1 MKTYLG
7 STLIAF
13 LLESKDSSPDIP
25 GDMELGR
32 FKIRGS
38 ELTKSTICIS
48 TGSDKLDQALR
59 GGVHGGVLTD
69 FFGESGSGK
78 TQLCHQLAV
87 NVVKDSREGAVAYI
101 DTASGFRPERLRQMA
116 EGRGL
121 DPESIS
127 RRVFVVSPRSVSQQL
142 TGLEALQKLN
152 PILILVDNLIVNFL
166 LDFESSGS
174 ISLRQDLLFMYLHQL
189 SSLALNR
196 KIPVVVTNI
205 VRKRLDRRTYDVEA
219 GGSVLRHQTH
229 VKVQLSRQEKYWS
242 ARIVRPLPLRNANF
256 SINQTGVA
264 DLVT

>member
-1 MKTYLG
+1 M
-7 STLIAF
+7 
-13 LLESKDSSPDIP
+13 ESKDSSPYIP
-25 GDMELGR
+25 ADSEPR
-32 FKIRGS
+32 RVKVRGS

-48 TGSDKLDQALR
+48 TGSGTLDQALN

-78 TQLCHQLAV
+78 TQLCHQLSV
-87 NVVKDSREGAVAYI
+87 NVLKDSKEGAVAYI
-101 DTASGFRPERLRQMA
+101 DTSSGFRPERLREMA
-116 EGRGL
+116 EGGGL

-142 TGLEALQKLN
+142 TGLEAVQKLN
-152 PILILVDNLIVNFL
+152 PILIVVDNLIVNFL

-174 ISLRQDLLFMYLHQL
+174 LSLRQDLLFMYLHQL
-189 SSLALNR
+189 SSLALDR

-229 VKVQLSRQEKYWS
+229 VKVHLSRHEKYWN
-242 ARIVRPLPLRNANF
+242 ARIVRPLPLKNANF
-256 SINQTGVA
+256 SIKQTGIT
-264 DLVT
+264 DIVT